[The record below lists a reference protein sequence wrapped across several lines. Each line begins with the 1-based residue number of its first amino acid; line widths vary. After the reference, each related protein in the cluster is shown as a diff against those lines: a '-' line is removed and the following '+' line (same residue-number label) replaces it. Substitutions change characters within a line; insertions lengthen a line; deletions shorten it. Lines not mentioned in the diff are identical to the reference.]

1 MVDLL
6 GKFNFLR
13 CRPRIH
19 FTLFAVACVTLIL
32 VVYRLSGESSIIVDR
47 IPVQTL
53 GQNYGSSSDQQS
65 NFRDEFLQSAKMAH
79 SENNYEPS
87 VPFEALGPQ
96 RIVHLDL
103 KGAPPRVSY
112 LAELFPL
119 LKKLGATG
127 LLIEYEDMFPYSG
140 VLADVPAFN
149 CYSQADIREIVKL
162 AEKSRLEVIP
172 LIQTFGHMEFLL
184 KLRPHSKLREV
195 YRYPQAICP
204 SHNKTF
210 PLLTTMV
217 DQILQLHPHSKRL
230 HIGCDEVY
238 QLGDCPRCVSVMGQ
252 ERWGKIDLFLSHVSR
267 IAGVVAARGVKP
279 LVWDDELRKATAEQ
293 LSSWGLPDLVTPVV
307 WKYTNDVAQHL
318 PSEFWSKLSEAKL
331 SPVFAASAFKGAT
344 GADQDVPD
352 IMYHLENHRSW
363 AHVADNAQK
372 NYGVQFQG
380 IILTGWQRYDHFA
393 VLCELLPVGM
403 PSLAANLALLAGASG
418 EAMALSKARSMLNC
432 QSSIEM
438 AVKYPGAGLRC
449 NYPGSEVLEAV
460 LRLKAMKKELAKLQE
475 ESTVKGWM
483 TDYNLKHNFSSPTYV
498 EHATAELDRFRAEL
512 LYIERDIRTS
522 MSSVYDRYTA
532 EEWVKTNIRPIG
544 ENLQKT
550 FDARERIL
558 SKEDWPRRPLDI

>member
-1 MVDLL
+1 MIDKL
-6 GKFNFLR
+6 GKKCHLFR

-19 FTLFAVACVTLIL
+19 FTLFAIACVALVL
-32 VVYRLSGESSIIVDR
+32 VVYRLS
-47 IPVQTL
+47 
-53 GQNYGSSSDQQS
+53 SDQNLIDRENMSGQAFASS
-65 NFRDEFLQSAKMAH
+65 NDHSSNYIGEVFLESARRGHLDA
-79 SENNYEPS
+79 NYDPS
-87 VPFEALGPQ
+87 FSVDALGTQ

-112 LAELFPL
+112 FAELFPL
-119 LKKLGATG
+119 LRRLGATG
-127 LLIEYEDMFPYSG
+127 LLIEYEDMFPYTG

-149 CYSQADIREIVKL
+149 CYSQADIREIVNL
-162 AEKSRLEVIP
+162 AEKNRLEVIP
-172 LIQTFGHMEFLL
+172 LVQTFGHLEFLL
-184 KLRPHSKLREV
+184 KLRPHSKLREN

-210 PLLTTMV
+210 PLLTAMV
-217 DQILQLHPHSKRL
+217 DQVLQLHPHTKKL

-252 ERWGKIDLFLSHVSR
+252 EHWSKIDLFLSHVSR

-279 LVWDDELRKATAEQ
+279 LVWDDELRKATPEQ

-307 WKYTNDVAQHL
+307 WKYTNDVAQYL
-318 PSEFWSKLSEAKL
+318 PPEFWSKLSDAKL
-331 SPVFAASAFKGAT
+331 TPVYAASAFKGAT

-352 IMYHLENHRSW
+352 ILYHLENHRSW
-363 AHVADNAQK
+363 AQVASNAQK

-393 VLCELLPVGM
+393 VLCELLPVGI
-403 PSLAANLALLAGASG
+403 PSLAADLALLAGASG

-432 QSSIEM
+432 QGSLEM
-438 AVKYPGAGLRC
+438 ALKYPAAGLRC

-460 LRLKAMKKELAKLQE
+460 LRLKALKKELAKLQE

-483 TDYNLKHNFSSPTYV
+483 TEYNMKHNFSSPTYV

-512 LYIERDIRTS
+512 LYIERDIRSS
-522 MSSVYDRYTA
+522 MASVYDKYTA
-532 EEWVKTNIRPIG
+532 EEWVKSYIRPIG
-544 ENLQKT
+544 ENLQQVY
-550 FDARERIL
+550 DARERIL